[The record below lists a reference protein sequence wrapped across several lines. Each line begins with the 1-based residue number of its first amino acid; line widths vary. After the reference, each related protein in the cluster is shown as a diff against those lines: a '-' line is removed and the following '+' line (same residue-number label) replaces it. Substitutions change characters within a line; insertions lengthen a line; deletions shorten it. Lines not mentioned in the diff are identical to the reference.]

1 MTRVD
6 GATRVYAVLG
16 HPAGHS
22 RSPEM
27 QNAAFHAA
35 GLNAVYV
42 ALDVPPER
50 LLRAL
55 EGLRAA
61 GVAGLNVTLPHKEAA
76 ARLCLELTPEARA
89 AGAANTLRPEGE
101 GWLGHATDGI
111 GFRAWVAER
120 GIAVAGRRVLLIG
133 SGGAARCVAPE
144 VQGLGASALTVV
156 SRNAGHAQ
164 ALVARLRLGEGGV
177 AGGAGQ
183 SESPALAARPLDDV
197 RAARGSERFDLLVRA
212 ISAEEV
218 SAAEAAW
225 WDALAPSAPAL
236 ELNYGPRA
244 AAARETARRTGRPF
258 EDGLGL
264 LLHQG
269 AASFQFWTGRAAPL
283 DAMRSALAGS

>member
-1 MTRVD
+1 MIRVD

-16 HPAGHS
+16 HPVEHS
-22 RSPEM
+22 RSPQM

-35 GLNAVYV
+35 GLDAAYV

-61 GVAGLNVTLPHKEAA
+61 GFAGLNVTLPHKEAA
-76 ARLCLELTPEARA
+76 ARLCLELTPEARSV
-89 AGAANTLRPEGE
+89 GAANTLRPEGE

-111 GFRAWVAER
+111 GFRAWIAER

-133 SGGAARCVAPE
+133 AGGAARCVAAE
-144 VQGLGASALTVV
+144 VGALGAAALMVV
-156 SRNAGHAQ
+156 SRSGGHAQ
-164 ALVARLRLGEGGV
+164 SLVARLRLGEGG
-177 AGGAGQ
+177 GAGHTG
-183 SESPALAARPLDDV
+183 PIGLAARPLDDV
-197 RAARGSERFDLLVRA
+197 RAARGPDRFDLLVRA

-225 WDALAPSAPAL
+225 WDPLAPGAPAL
-236 ELNYGPRA
+236 ELNCGPRA

-269 AASFQFWTGRAAPL
+269 AASFQFWTGRAASL
-283 DAMRSALAGS
+283 DAMRAALAGP